1 MQVLYCIC
9 CSHPE
14 ISCLHSGILPALQG
28 VFIRD
33 FLDSLFLKTDARRII
48 MLAITVSFLE
58 PFKKHYANEPVGG
71 PAIVK
76 GLTIFILGVYLAHQL
91 LESSIYGYI

>member
-1 MQVLYCIC
+1 
-9 CSHPE
+9 
-14 ISCLHSGILPALQG
+14 
-28 VFIRD
+28 
-33 FLDSLFLKTDARRII
+33 